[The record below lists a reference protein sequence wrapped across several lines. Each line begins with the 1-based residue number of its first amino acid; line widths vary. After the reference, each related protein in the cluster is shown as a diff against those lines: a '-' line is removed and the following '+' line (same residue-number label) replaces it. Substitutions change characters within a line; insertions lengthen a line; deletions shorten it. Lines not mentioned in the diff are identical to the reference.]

1 MVNLVKYSKL
11 VKTPAYYKQFY
22 AKFYENEKICHFL
35 DNDKVLYVLS
45 QGLYPKLVQDVVK
58 EISTNSNVLQM
69 GCTFGSQ
76 IEAVSDKIGPY
87 GEYTV
92 IDISDKQLA
101 RCQSKVVYNKV
112 NFEYYDARR
121 SLNQKFDTVI
131 CFLLLHEMPAVSRT
145 KLINNALESIEE
157 GGKVIFIDYN
167 KPKKTNPFWWFIR
180 AFNRIFQPFAE
191 DLWKFNIQKHAL
203 NAQKFSWR
211 KKIYRSGLYQKVVAK
226 KLSKTQKNIN
236 NPNFY

>member
-11 VKTPAYYKQFY
+11 VKTPAYYKEFY
-22 AKFYENEKICHFL
+22 AKFYENEKICRFL

-45 QGLYPKLVQDVVK
+45 QGLYPQLVQDVVK
-58 EISTNSNVLQM
+58 EISPNSNVLQM

-76 IEAVSDKIGPY
+76 IEAVADKVGPY
-87 GEYTV
+87 GHYKV
-92 IDISDKQLA
+92 IDISRKQLA
-101 RCQSKVVYNKV
+101 RCQNKIVYNRV
-112 NFEYYDARR
+112 DFEFYDARR
-121 SLNQKFDTVI
+121 ALNQKFDAVI

-145 KLINNALESIEE
+145 KLINTALESVDE

-167 KPKKTNPFWWFIR
+167 KPKNNPFWWFIR

-203 NAQKFSWR
+203 NAEKFIEQAYIRRWWRKNFQKR
-211 KKIYRSGLYQKVVAK
+211 KKI
-226 KLSKTQKNIN
+226 
-236 NPNFY
+236 